1 MPYLVVCPVTQI
13 EKIGAKHKPSHMLT
27 VMSEKADVPRPASVS
42 PDNHATLIFN
52 DISEVREGLV
62 TPGATHI
69 EAILDFAANWDRRAP
84 LLIHCYAGV
93 SRSTASAYIIAN
105 AIGQEQDAVKLAK
118 DLRLRSPTATP
129 NAKMIALGD
138 EILRKDGAM
147 IEAISNLGRGAYC
160 YEGTPF
166 VFPVSEAH
174 AHIF

>member
-13 EKIGAKHKPSHMLT
+13 QVVAAKHMPSHMLT
-27 VMSEKADVPRPASVS
+27 VMSEEAQIPRPASV
-42 PDNHATLIFN
+42 PADQHKILIFN
-52 DISEVREGLV
+52 DISDQREGLV
-62 TPGATHI
+62 TPGAKHI
-69 EAILDFAANWDRRAP
+69 EAILDFAQNWDRAAP

-105 AIGQEQDAVKLAK
+105 AIADERDPHALAK

-129 NAKMIALGD
+129 NAKMIALAD
-138 EILRKDGAM
+138 SILGKKGAM
-147 IEAISNLGRGAYC
+147 IDAISSIGRGAYC

-166 VFPVSEAH
+166 VLPLKKSD